1 VCKRLYNRVVNVTAV
16 NQCCFREKANR
27 NLTVTFVG
35 VATAVIVAAP
45 VHADPTNDN
54 SFLSALTNA
63 GIGYND
69 PASTE
74 TLGQSICPMLVEP
87 GKSMASIY
95 STVTNNGINPDMAA
109 FFTGI
114 AISMYCPSMMQS
126 LGNGTFLNFLHPLG
140 Q

>member
-1 VCKRLYNRVVNVTAV
+1 VVSV
-16 NQCCFREKANR
+16 NKANR